1 MRKIKSTIKGQ
12 GSRAFLPG
20 AVIRLIIGFVFV
32 VSQLLAIQVHS
43 ASAITYCGTIGA
55 LVGVGAS
62 CKSSCS
68 GSEVNV
74 TVFRY
79 MVPDQYLSK
88 FDSLCDTGSVCCA
101 ARGDALCSKV
111 SDQLSLQGTC
121 ASACPSGQQTLS
133 AKISNVPELCSSGSC
148 CVPGSQGTEVKS
160 LTDSNNSGANS
171 LLQTTK
177 GIPASSQK
185 KEIASPGYNLI
196 NPMGSR
202 SVNSLAADF
211 IKMLSGFAGT
221 LFMLY
226 ILWGG
231 LEWMTAQGDP
241 KKLKLAQNR
250 ILYSIGG
257 VIIIFLAYFIVDLLI
272 GFTNI
277 PF

>member
-1 MRKIKSTIKGQ
+1 MKTTTSTGNGLRSTDAGRI
-12 GSRAFLPG
+12 
-20 AVIRLIIGFVFV
+20 LIGLSLVLLQLFV
-32 VSQLLAIQVHS
+32 VRIPF

-79 MVPDQYLSK
+79 MVPDQYLSR
-88 FDSLCDTGSVCCA
+88 FDSLCDPGQVCCA

-111 SDQLSLQGTC
+111 SNQLSLEGGC
-121 ASACPSGQQTLS
+121 ASACPSGKEALS

-160 LTDSNNSGANS
+160 LTDSNNSGANA
-171 LLQTTK
+171 LQQTTK

-185 KEIASPGYNLI
+185 KEIAAPGYNLI

-241 KKLKLAQNR
+241 KKLKAAQNR
-250 ILYSIGG
+250 ILYSILG